1 VRNFHAIS
9 AKIKKVFLVYQLH
22 HRRFRI
28 KHASPQEQTTKQGG
42 AKEGHVGNGRKRHKE
57 EEVDEIREVH
67 VESNCPQCH
76 IELNYKDTQER
87 SVLDIDPIVLKKVL
101 YRLERRECPCCGAS
115 VTAKTKDALPRAS
128 VENSLIA
135 EIVDS
140 HYVQGIAAWESMFT
154 LGIELWDSC
163 GFIASGSCSF
173 FTSDVEVERRLSK
186 LFCSPCRRN
195 SLARVM
201 EETVI
206 VGFF

>member
-140 HYVQGIAAWESMFT
+140 HYVQGIPLGRVCSRWGLNYGTVVGSLHRVAALFSPLM
-154 LGIELWDSC
+154 L
-163 GFIASGSCSF
+163 
-173 FTSDVEVERRLSK
+173 K
-186 LFCSPCRRN
+186 LKEDYRN
-195 SLARVM
+195 SFVRHADETRWRV
-201 EETVI
+201 
-206 VGFF
+206 